1 MHTTLYLN
9 DKVFHN
15 KLKKLASIQG
25 RSVNKL
31 VIDAV
36 GLYMNSKYKQTLDTF
51 TSNEGI
57 KKIEIPSIYD
67 DRKTMV
73 LKWNAIS
80 TDDLFNIDHKM
91 VMFED
96 TFRKIIRG
104 RTDV

>member
-73 LKWNAIS
+73 LKWNVIS